1 MNDYKDRFSDLVY
14 YENPVPS
21 REITIRGHRITDIKT
36 EDVIVFCEARKIP
49 PEWLVY
55 ALIKEID

>member
-1 MNDYKDRFSDLVY
+1 MNDYKDRFSDTVC

-21 REITIRGHRITDIKT
+21 REITIRGHRITDIKM
-36 EDVIVFCEARKIP
+36 EDVIAFCEARKIP
-49 PEWLVY
+49 PEWLVC